1 MSEFTLKQIGT
12 PPVGQTAAQA
22 KSGMAFEPAML
33 VGLYSPDQWER
44 FTEEW
49 LQAFKNDF
57 AMIRRLSG
65 PGDRGLDV
73 LAFTDLAAFDAPW
86 RSFQCKR
93 YGGPLSP
100 SDLWIE
106 LGKIIYF
113 SFIKASPFDGTHCLP
128 DRHIFVAPK
137 DVGLTAQKL
146 LLNPASL
153 KKGMI
158 ENWAKYCATGLG
170 KDISAPLTGPLAD
183 YVAAFD
189 FAIFGYKSVVEV
201 IAEHKTTQYH
211 VTRFG
216 SAFPPKPA
224 ATPAPAQ
231 PASNEAVYVRKLL
244 DAYGD
249 NQRTTFNTLADLA
262 PKDALTR
269 HLRRQRELFYDAEC
283 LRGFARDTVPE
294 GVFEGLSDDIFHAV
308 IDIVESDHACGFERV
323 KAVVTQAAI
332 VDVSGN
338 ALSSVSTVRERQGIC
353 HQLANDDR
361 LTWVK

>member
-1 MSEFTLKQIGT
+1 MSEFILKQIDA
-12 PPVGQTAAQA
+12 PALSHAAAHA
-22 KSGMAFEPAML
+22 KTGMAFEPALL
-33 VGLYSPDQWER
+33 VSLYSPDQWER
-44 FTEEW
+44 FIEEW

-73 LAFTDLAAFDAPW
+73 LAFTTVAAFDAPW
-86 RSFQCKR
+86 HSFQCKR

-100 SDLWIE
+100 SEMWTE

-113 SFIKASPFDGTHCLP
+113 SFIKASPFDGAYSLP
-128 DRHIFVAPK
+128 DKHVFVAPK

-146 LLNPASL
+146 LLNPTAL

-158 ENWAKYCATGLG
+158 ENWAKYCENGLG
-170 KDISAPLTGPLAD
+170 KDISAPLAGPLAD
-183 YVAAFD
+183 YIAAFD
-189 FAIFGYKSVVEV
+189 FSIFGYKSVVEV
-201 IAEHKTTQYH
+201 IAEHKATQYH

-216 SAFPPKPA
+216 SAFPPKPV
-224 ATPAPAQ
+224 ATPAPDE
-231 PASNEAVYVRKLL
+231 PAKHEAVYVRKLL

-249 NQRTTFNTLADLA
+249 NQGTTFSSLADLA
-262 PKDALTR
+262 PKGALTR

-283 LRGFARDTVPE
+283 LRGFARDTVPD
-294 GVFEGLSDDIFHAV
+294 GVFEGLSDDIFHAI

-323 KAVVTQAAI
+323 KAVVTQAAT